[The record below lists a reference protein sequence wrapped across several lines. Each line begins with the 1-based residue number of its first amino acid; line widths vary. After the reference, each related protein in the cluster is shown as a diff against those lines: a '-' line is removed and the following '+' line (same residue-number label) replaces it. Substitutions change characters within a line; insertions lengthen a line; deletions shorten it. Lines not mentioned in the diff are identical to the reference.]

1 MNAFDISSLKF
12 DATGLIPAIIQDSSN
27 QEVLMLGYMNAE
39 AVRRTLE
46 EGRVTFWSRSRHEY
60 WRKGDTS
67 GHAQF
72 VRSVHHDCDADTLLI
87 GVEQIGAAC
96 HTGSRTCFEDYDVEA
111 LTTVDSSV
119 LGQVD

>member
-1 MNAFDISSLKF
+1 MNTFDITSLKF

-46 EGRVTFWSRSRHEY
+46 EGRVTFWSRSRQEY

-119 LGQVD
+119 LGQID

>member
-1 MNAFDISSLKF
+1 MNAFDITSLKF

-46 EGRVTFWSRSRHEY
+46 EGRVTFWSRSRQEY

-119 LGQVD
+119 LRQVD

>member
-1 MNAFDISSLKF
+1 MNAFDITSLKF

-46 EGRVTFWSRSRHEY
+46 EGRVTFWSRSRQEY

-96 HTGSRTCFEDYDVEA
+96 HTGSRTCFEDYDVA
-111 LTTVDSSV
+111 AITTVDSSV
-119 LGQVD
+119 MGQVD

>member
-1 MNAFDISSLKF
+1 MNTFDITSLKF

-46 EGRVTFWSRSRHEY
+46 EGRVTFWSRSRQEY

>member
-1 MNAFDISSLKF
+1 MNAFDITSLKF

-46 EGRVTFWSRSRHEY
+46 EGRVTFWSRSRQEY

-111 LTTVDSSV
+111 ITTVDSSV